1 MRHRKKGRKLNRTW
15 EHRKAMFK
23 NMARSLIEHERIKTT
38 LPKAKEVRRLTDK
51 LIRFGLENTVHSR
64 RKAYRILEDRTLVK
78 KLFDQLA
85 PRYKDRPGGF
95 TRVVKLAIPRHGDCA
110 DMAIVEF
117 VEDELKAKE
126 EENQEDQKQELENQE
141 EEEKEEIQQEQKQEE
156 DIDRSNE

>member
-78 KLFDQLA
+78 KLFDQIA

-95 TRVVKLAIPRHGDCA
+95 TRVVKLAIPRRGDCA

-126 EENQEDQKQELENQE
+126 EENQENQKQELENQE
-141 EEEKEEIQQEQKQEE
+141 EEEKGEIQQEQKQEE